1 MRSETSLVILAGDV
15 FVIDGKGS
23 IIVDGLHMLNCGCG
37 AIDVLR
43 MIWLARLPRLWRGI
57 LRCGPVPNGE

>member
-15 FVIDGKGS
+15 FRIDGKGG
-23 IIVDGLHMLNCGCG
+23 IIVEGLHILYWGCG

-43 MIWLARLPRLWRGI
+43 MIWLAGIPRLCGGI

>member
-15 FVIDGKGS
+15 FGIDGKSG
-23 IIVDGLHMLNCGCG
+23 IIVKGLYILYCGCG

-43 MIWLARLPRLWRGI
+43 MIWLARLPRLCGGI
-57 LRCGPVPNGE
+57 LRCGPVPNRE